1 MRSRRWRA
9 AAAGA
14 FVLAGLCYGAWVPLQ
29 FLNPGAGHPWAYVS
43 ELAAVDQPWSWL
55 ARAAD
60 VLAGLACLA
69 GVALTPCAGFGRAA
83 VAGRFGLALFGGMT
97 IADAA
102 LFPLDCASLSD
113 PSCAAA
119 EAAGRVSAA
128 HRIHPLVSSL
138 ALAGAAAGLATL
150 PVGAAWRRGR
160 RPERGAVSGAGK
172 GSARGAGHGAAY
184 GPAAPAARTGAP
196 ARTPMTVITVTLMG
210 AATLWTLALV
220 VTGGP
225 VGVAQRLQVGV
236 VTLWLMLLGA
246 ALWRERPAPV
256 PHRTHVLVEGAGA
269 PPVLICAGMAGA
281 WFHWDGVAA
290 ALSGDHTVIRFD
302 RPGLGLSSGHLAPP
316 TLRAEAARIAA
327 LAGPSPVIVVGHS
340 AGGLHAEAFARLHP
354 ARVAGLVLAD
364 PSCERAPRPRG
375 RLRAAAVRAVQRA
388 LPSWGRTSGAA
399 VLARLSLPLAHRLVM
414 GAHRRARGVYGRGRV
429 LAAALAEWLA
439 YPDMVADLA
448 DLRARHPLPDVP
460 VLILSAGSADP
471 CHRHLAGLLR
481 ARLVSLPGVGHEI
494 QVERPEVI
502 AWAVG
507 ALGGLRD
514 GRPGTRPS

>member
-1 MRSRRWRA
+1 MHSRRWRA

-14 FVLAGLCYGAWVPLQ
+14 FVLAGLCYAAWVPLQ
-29 FLNPGAGHPWAYVS
+29 FLNPGAGRPWAYVS

-69 GVALTPCAGFGRAA
+69 GVALAPCAGPGGAA
-83 VAGRFGLALFGGMT
+83 VAGRLGLALFGGMT
-97 IADAA
+97 VLDAA

-138 ALAGAAAGLATL
+138 ALAGVAAGFVTL
-150 PVGAAWRRGR
+150 PVSAAWRRGR
-160 RPERGAVSGAGK
+160 SPRHGGEYGTA
-172 GSARGAGHGAAY
+172 HGAEHGTAY
-184 GPAAPAARTGAP
+184 GAAAPAGRPGAP
-196 ARTPMTVITVTLMG
+196 VRGPVIVIMGTLMG
-210 AATLWTLALV
+210 AATLWTLVLV
-220 VTGGP
+220 AAGGP

-236 VTLWLMLLGA
+236 VTLWLLLLGV
-246 ALWRERPAPV
+246 ALWRERPVPV
-256 PHRTHVLVEGAGA
+256 PHRTHVLVEGAGT

-290 ALSGDHTVIRFD
+290 ALRGDHTVIRFD
-302 RPGLGLSSGHLAPP
+302 RPGLGLSSGHFVPP
-316 TLRAEAARIAA
+316 TLRAEAGRIAA

-354 ARVAGLVLAD
+354 ARVAGLVLVD
-364 PSCERAPRPRG
+364 PSCERDPRPRG
-375 RLRAAAVRAVQRA
+375 RPRAAAVRAAQRA
-388 LPSWGRTSGAA
+388 LPAWGRTSGAA

-414 GAHRRARGVYGRGRV
+414 GAHGRAREVYGRGRV

-448 DLRARHPLPDVP
+448 DLRVRHPLPDVP
-460 VLILSAGSADP
+460 VVILGAGPEDP

-494 QVERPEVI
+494 QMECPEVI

-507 ALGGLRD
+507 TLGDLRD
-514 GRPGTRPS
+514 GRPGTRRA